1 MSFDVEGASARSF
14 SLAPPARCLF
24 QSPPPFRATDEG
36 AVGAVLDAN
45 DIRREDEKREQWE
58 TMNVDAQ
65 EAVWGLLSMG
75 SAHNHNHFHQDEHQ
89 NRHHHYRHHS
99 HNSNSPTTSSSSSR
113 TRPAVTLSAA
123 RNSILTTTTT
133 SPHIPSSS
141 CPRFDSNVFPP
152 RQHIGN

>member
-1 MSFDVEGASARSF
+1 MVTLMSFDVEGASARSF

-65 EAVWGLLSMG
+65 EAVLGLLFMG
-75 SAHNHNHFHQDEHQ
+75 SAHN
-89 NRHHHYRHHS
+89 
-99 HNSNSPTTSSSSSR
+99 P
-113 TRPAVTLSAA
+113 RP
-123 RNSILTTTTT
+123 
-133 SPHIPSSS
+133 
-141 CPRFDSNVFPP
+141 FPP
-152 RQHIGN
+152 GRAPEVVPTSAPPPA